1 MLRRDPAGERV
12 PERGR
17 HLRRPHHVAR
27 RCGAAPVP
35 HGRDGAGAAGW
46 WGTPPSAQSP
56 RRHAW
61 RAIVCHVARRGT
73 AGRVTRHQYRE
84 LRRQVGTQAEAAQ
97 ALGVQPVTVSRRE
110 RGVRAI
116 SREAELA
123 LRYLVERRDVA
134 VSPPA

>member
-1 MLRRDPAGERV
+1 M
-12 PERGR
+12 
-17 HLRRPHHVAR
+17 
-27 RCGAAPVP
+27 
-35 HGRDGAGAAGW
+35 
-46 WGTPPSAQSP
+46 
-56 RRHAW
+56 
-61 RAIVCHVARRGT
+61 
-73 AGRVTRHQYRE
+73 TRHQYRE